1 MRVLHLSFN
10 LANSCSESS
19 GFLCLSVLKVFYK
32 KVDGPD
38 PTLSIDDD
46 RSACGDSWQMHFEP
60 EKGNGNEGL
69 NRGAG
74 IFAVESNTWYIYLLL
89 PAFILQIF

>member
-1 MRVLHLSFN
+1 M
-10 LANSCSESS
+10 
-19 GFLCLSVLKVFYK
+19 
-32 KVDGPD
+32 DGPD

-46 RSACGDSWQMHFEP
+46 RSACSDSWQMHFEP

-74 IFAVESNTWYIYLLL
+74 IFAVESNTWYVNL
-89 PAFILQIF
+89 AFIVRIYHVAETYFLIFMNLPRFFDLAIYPNTA